1 MPQKQKE
8 NLLVDGERIDGRK
21 PEEMRDINMEVG
33 LLNRADGSALV
44 ELGNTRILAAVYG
57 PQELHPQHLQ
67 DPRKAVLRVRYNMA
81 PFAVDDRS
89 RPGPSRRSKEIGLV
103 ARRALEPVIE
113 LERFPKTGIEVEIE
127 VLEANASTRVTGITA
142 AALAL
147 ADAGIPMKGI
157 VSSCAVGKL
166 EDKMVL
172 DVAGEED
179 SYGKADIPVAMINGS
194 EKITLLQMDGDITRE
209 DLKDGLKLAK
219 KGCEKLYDLQKKTLK
234 EEYTQGGEE

>member
-8 NLLVDGERIDGRK
+8 NLLVDGERIDGRE
-21 PEEMRDINMEVG
+21 PEEMRETNMEVG

-44 ELGNTRILAAVYG
+44 EIGNTRIIAAVYG

-67 DPRKAVLRVRYNMA
+67 DPRRSVLQVRYNMA

-113 LERFPKTGIEVEIE
+113 LDKFPKTGIEVEIE
-127 VLEANASTRVTGITA
+127 VLEADASTRVTGITA

-157 VSSCAVGKL
+157 VSACAVGKL
-166 EDKMVL
+166 EDTMVL

-194 EKITLLQMDGDITRE
+194 DDITLLQMDGDITQD

-219 KGCEKLYDLQKKTLK
+219 KGCEKLYEMQKKTLK
-234 EEYTQGGEE
+234 EEYTPGGE